1 MGCAN
6 NSGPPRDD
14 TTYRFGGSSHDIL
27 VEEPSEVFHQSPNIN
42 GVLVGILHFEKKRR
56 RNDRSQSSNYI
67 RRSINRQCRDFHT
80 FKRTKV
86 LTLSVLLPSGDTSGV
101 DDDDDE
107 NSRRKPLAFV
117 VSPRGTRTANP
128 GMRNAVP
135 MNRN

>member
-1 MGCAN
+1 MK
-6 NSGPPRDD
+6 S
-14 TTYRFGGSSHDIL
+14 F
-27 VEEPSEVFHQSPNIN
+27 Q
-42 GVLVGILHFEKKRR
+42 
-56 RNDRSQSSNYI
+56 
-67 RRSINRQCRDFHT
+67 T
-80 FKRTKV
+80 FKQTKL

-101 DDDDDE
+101 DDDDDDE